1 MGWRDHINDVPDYAR
16 LSYER
21 QAHHRRFVAY
31 VEAHGLLCQSC
42 SGAGGERYVLLDDG
56 TGPWEPCGWCE
67 GTGKVTRWLRG
78 LWLRTL
84 RDEAQARRR
93 RAA

>member
-1 MGWRDHINDVPDYAR
+1 MKSRGSFECPDYPRLYWVDREHHQRFAR
-16 LSYER
+16 
-21 QAHHRRFVAY
+21 Y
-31 VEAHGLLCQSC
+31 VDQHGLLCQSC

-78 LWLRTL
+78 VWLRWM
-84 RDEAQARRR
+84 REERQRRR
-93 RAA
+93 KTA